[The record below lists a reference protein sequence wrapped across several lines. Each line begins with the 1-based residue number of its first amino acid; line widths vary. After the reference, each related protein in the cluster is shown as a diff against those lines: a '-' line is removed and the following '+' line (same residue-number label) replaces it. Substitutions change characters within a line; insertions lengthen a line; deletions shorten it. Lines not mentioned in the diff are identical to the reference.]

1 MEMSNIIA
9 QYYQG
14 ITQQLRSEVDSINT
28 LFHHQ
33 GMKGEGNETA
43 LRDLITQ
50 FIPKRYGIGTGIVID
65 RFGNQSRQ
73 CDIVIYDTFQYPSLL
88 SFTSVHLF
96 PVDIVY
102 ATIEVKTTLDSGS
115 AQEALNNIASVR
127 NLQFIPDQFVST
139 ATRGGGFSVV
149 GYTPDPPQGYIFAY
163 NSVASQF
170 ETYKKWFAPKSE
182 PPSASSPILVGC
194 LDQGLLMFTTNN
206 NQIGVRPGEGMRF
219 KGWMLPLR
227 DDKGDPVELPTLHEN
242 YTQKNVVYP
251 VKKLGQKNVAIDQ
264 SRVLLLFLLVLQE
277 MLSWKVINPEISFLN
292 QYFTGYAID
301 SRYEV

>member
-14 ITQQLRSEVDSINT
+14 ITQRLRSEVDSINT

-33 GMKGEGNETA
+33 GVKGEGNETV

-50 FIPKRYGIGTGIVID
+50 FIPKRYGVGTGVVID

-73 CDIVIYDTFQYPSLL
+73 CDIVIYDTFHYPSLL
-88 SFTSVHLF
+88 SLATVHLF
-96 PVDIVY
+96 PIDIVY

-127 NLQFIPDQFVST
+127 NLHFIPDQFVGT
-139 ATRGGGFSVV
+139 VTRSGAFRVV
-149 GYTPDPPQGYIFAY
+149 GHIPDPPQGYIFAY
-163 NSVASQF
+163 NSETSKF

-182 PPSASSPILVGC
+182 QPSASSPILVGC
-194 LDQGLLMFTTNN
+194 LDQGLLMFTNN
-206 NQIGVRPGEGMRF
+206 DNEIGIRPEEGMRL
-219 KGWMLPLR
+219 KGWMLPLQ
-227 DDKGDPVELPTLHEN
+227 DEKGDSIELPIAHES
-242 YTQKNVVYP
+242 YTQGNIVFP
-251 VKKLGQKNVAIDQ
+251 VKKLGQKYVVIDQ
-264 SRVLLLFLLVLQE
+264 SRVLLLFLLALQE
-277 MLSWKVINPEISFLN
+277 ILSRKVINPDISFLN
-292 QYFTGYAID
+292 QYFADYAIN